1 MPENYQLT
9 STTGLTA
16 TAPTPAA
23 AVLIL
28 TQHLLEHLP
37 AGAVGWTVTSPNDL
51 VHEGRLNLNGNTHR
65 AAVVIANQMSDLTN
79 NLHHELAGSDEDDG
93 QPG

>member
-1 MPENYQLT
+1 MPENYRLT
-9 STTGLTA
+9 STAGLTA
-16 TAPTPAA
+16 TAAAPAA

-37 AGAVGWTVTSPNDL
+37 TGPVGWTVTSPNDL

-65 AAVVIANQMSDLTN
+65 ATVVIANQMSDLTD
-79 NLHHELAGSDEDDG
+79 NLHHEIARYDTDQ
-93 QPG
+93 QPD

>member
-1 MPENYQLT
+1 MPENYRLT
-9 STTGLTA
+9 STAGLTA
-16 TAPTPAA
+16 TAATPAA

-37 AGAVGWTVTSPNDL
+37 TGPVGWTVTSPSDL

-65 AAVVIANQMSDLTN
+65 AAVVIANQMSDLTD
-79 NLHHELAGSDEDDG
+79 NLHHETARYDDDDG
-93 QPG
+93 HPG